1 MLRGEGSE
9 GASEGEG
16 GVGDARGVCAR
27 GHVEG
32 DADVSN
38 DIPGEGDGGDVD
50 GDVNIQY
57 GLVKTAESV

>member
-1 MLRGEGSE
+1 M
-9 GASEGEG
+9 
-16 GVGDARGVCAR
+16 GDARGVCAR

-57 GLVKTAESV
+57 GPVKTAESV